1 METSIFII
9 NLWELCNF
17 LRPLRIN
24 NNNNNNKMYLKFSTF
39 ESHLV
44 ASLLKLRIL
53 PLSRVANFLCKGSLN
68 IFVFVGQDTKFRI
81 LCKYLCYQTE
91 NNSQIF
97 TNAIK
102 INNNNEVWFFG
113 NTGLLMRR
121 MEVWRGGLHF
131 TYLGFN
137 GLSSKFIAN
146 VYLLMPICNDILHTS
161 SLKIFF
167 HIEPDK

>member
-1 METSIFII
+1 METSIFIT

-53 PLSRVANFLCKGSLN
+53 PLSTVAHFLCKGSLN

-97 TNAIK
+97 TNALKLIIIMK
-102 INNNNEVWFFG
+102 YDFLVIQVCLWEGWKFG
-113 NTGLLMRR
+113 GEDYISLTWGSTDCHQNSLQM
-121 MEVWRGGLHF
+121 
-131 TYLGFN
+131 
-137 GLSSKFIAN
+137 FI
-146 VYLLMPICNDILHTS
+146 C
-161 SLKIFF
+161 
-167 HIEPDK
+167 